1 MSPAC
6 DETPRWLALHRDP
19 ALSLACNQ
27 LLIAA
32 DQAPA
37 FSDAVALAAALSS
50 LHAQEQA
57 RIDAACDE
65 ARARGMAL
73 GLDEG
78 RAQALAEAA
87 PRLAAWLQQIDEQSA
102 RDQQA
107 LRDASVPLA
116 LLVLRKTLCGLARDE
131 VLTALLEQ
139 ALTEV
144 LGDAAGGRGS
154 TAAIAAPITV
164 RLHPTLLPAV
174 RAAIGDSAGR
184 LDWRADDSLAALDCV
199 LETAGGRVLAG
210 LETQLARIQAALQ
223 QPPLPT
229 STPRVSA

>member
-1 MSPAC
+1 MSPSC
-6 DETPRWLALHRDP
+6 DETPQWLALHRDP
-19 ALSLACNQ
+19 ALSLACSA

-37 FSDAVALAAALSS
+37 FSDATALAAALSS

-57 RIDAACDE
+57 RIDAACDA

-87 PRLAAWLQQIDEQSA
+87 PRLAARLQQIDEQSA

-107 LRDASVPLA
+107 LRDACVPLA

-144 LGDAAGGRGS
+144 LGDAAAGP
-154 TAAIAAPITV
+154 AIAAPITV

-174 RAAIGDSAGR
+174 RAAMAESANR
-184 LDWRADDSLAALDCV
+184 LAWRADDSLAALDCV
-199 LETAGGRVLAG
+199 LETPGGRVLAG

-223 QPPLPT
+223 QPPLPA
-229 STPRVSA
+229 SAPGVSA